1 MIAHH
6 IQISDQDVACLM
18 NGFQNNRVLVYKKKI
33 VMRLFIVINLKY
45 KSKEYIHKFENFNN
59 VKIFEFDDCMCLL
72 HKDLVD
78 YRVLMTKVQQV

>member
-1 MIAHH
+1 M
-6 IQISDQDVACLM
+6 
-18 NGFQNNRVLVYKKKI
+18 
-33 VMRLFIVINLKY
+33 MRLFIFINLKY
-45 KSKEYIHKFENFNN
+45 KNKEYIHEFENFNN